1 MLDLLS
7 RMTDFLEGLLPSPWL
22 WAVVLLVSALD
33 GLLPFMPSDTTLILV
48 GVLVA
53 PDPLRL
59 ILLIIIAAVG
69 CVLGDVISYVIGRYS
84 GTAMLDRFTRDE
96 KGQQRREWAV
106 SQLHKHGTLLILLGR
121 YIPAGR
127 VATMITAGA
136 LRYPTRTFL
145 ITEVIAAAI
154 WAAFFALLGY
164 AGGASFQHRPALGM
178 LMAFGTALALAALLA
193 LGRRFL
199 AKRRAGTQAVRSL
212 PPMRGNGLV
221 ENTTSTGT
229 SKYSAMRNAR

>member
-1 MLDLLS
+1 MLELLS
-7 RMTDFLEGLLPSPWL
+7 RMTDFLQGLLPSPWL
-22 WAVVLLVSALD
+22 WVVVLVVSALD
-33 GLLPFMPSDTTLILV
+33 GLLPFMPSDTTVILV

-59 ILLIIIAAVG
+59 ILLIVVATVG
-69 CVLGDVISYVIGRYS
+69 CVLGDVLSYLIGRYS
-84 GTAMLDRFTRDE
+84 GTAVLDRFTREE
-96 KGQQRREWAV
+96 KGRKRREWAV
-106 SQLHKHGTLLILLGR
+106 SRLHRHGTLLILLGR

-145 ITEVIAAAI
+145 LTEIIAAI
-154 WAAFFALLGY
+154 VWATFFALLGY
-164 AGGASFQHRPALGM
+164 AGGASFQHHPALGM
-178 LMAFGTALALAALLA
+178 LMAFGTVLILAALLE
-193 LGRRFL
+193 LGRRL
-199 AKRRAGTQAVRSL
+199 VARRRAGVQAVRSV
-212 PPMRGNGLV
+212 PPMRGNGFV